1 MIFLAPDELKVAEEG
16 NCQGMK
22 YQTEK
27 WERKAIRPVQLFFS
41 GRCSIRLFLIVR
53 SVPLFRH
60 SS

>member
-1 MIFLAPDELKVAEEG
+1 MISLAPDELKVAEEG

-22 YQTEK
+22 YQAEK

-41 GRCSIRLFLIVR
+41 GRSIRLFLIVR
-53 SVPLFRH
+53 SAPLFRH